1 MRQDN
6 SVLMIGV
13 IIIISVFYYIITTHE
28 NKVERMETIISDQD
42 ETLQLQTNAI
52 ELLKK
57 QNQFLLQYYYSTQN
71 NFYNPIVPKQQ
82 YD

>member
-13 IIIISVFYYIITTHE
+13 IIIISIFYYIITTHE

-42 ETLQLQTNAI
+42 ETIQLQTQAI
-52 ELLKK
+52 QLLQR
-57 QNQFLLQYYYSTQN
+57 QNQYLLQYYYNTQ
-71 NFYNPIVPKQQ
+71 QQ
-82 YD
+82 YYPLNKPDVTH